1 MNFTLPAPSSIS
13 TTKLG
18 FNSNPSAALNSMQNP
33 ALRPPPQQP
42 LMPQGLSSRNASQT
56 LFPKPIDVVALL
68 SGADQFG
75 TRHQVPKQQSHG
87 LPGPMQLFSALS
99 ISEGV
104 GGNGKLNRDAT
115 MPIFTSGQ
123 SELIPKASLLPLNNQ
138 NIENNVIFFRK

>member
-1 MNFTLPAPSSIS
+1 MNFSLPAPSSIVCPEQS
-13 TTKLG
+13 TTKHG
-18 FNSNPSAALNSMQNP
+18 FNSNPSAALNYMQNP
-33 ALRPPPQQP
+33 VPRPPPQQT
-42 LMPQGLSSRNASQT
+42 QGLSSRNASQT

-104 GGNGKLNRDAT
+104 GGNGRLNRDAT

-123 SELIPKASLLPLNNQ
+123 SEVIPKAS
-138 NIENNVIFFRK
+138 

>member
-1 MNFTLPAPSSIS
+1 MHFSLPAPSTIVRPEKS

-18 FNSNPSAALNSMQNP
+18 FNANPSTALTYMQNP
-33 ALRPPPQQP
+33 SLHPPPQH
-42 LMPQGLSSRNASQT
+42 PQGLGSRNASQT

-68 SGADQFG
+68 SGADHFG
-75 TRHQVPKQQSHG
+75 TQHQVPKQQSHG

-104 GGNGKLNRDAT
+104 GGNGRLNRDAT

-123 SELIPKASLLPLNNQ
+123 SEVIPKAS
-138 NIENNVIFFRK
+138 